1 MKPKERLKT
10 LFLEVVMILNHKR
23 VEYRFLL
30 TFDNL
35 IEECDWT
42 IKKHEANNSSDFT
55 VVGLNPTHTH
65 GNWLTK

>member
-10 LFLEVVMILNHKR
+10 LFLEVVMIQNHKR
-23 VEYRFLL
+23 VEYRVLL

-42 IKKHEANNSSDFT
+42 IKKHEANK
-55 VVGLNPTHTH
+55 G
-65 GNWLTK
+65 